1 MRVLI
6 APDSFKGSLTAAGV
20 ARALA
25 AGWRLARPV
34 DAVVE
39 LPLADGGEGTLDAVA
54 AAVPAAAVHRLPA
67 VTGPDGRPVPARW
80 LELPGLL
87 KSPGRRALAEL
98 AESSGLPLMAAPD
111 PLGAG
116 TRGLGEVLAA
126 ALDAGA
132 HAVTVGVGGSAS
144 TDGGCGALSALGAQ
158 FLDAS
163 GAALPP
169 GGGALRRLARV
180 RLDRLR
186 PPPPGGVEVL
196 ADVTTPLAD
205 APAVFGPQKGA
216 GPAEVAILTE
226 ALARLVEVL
235 GGAPDAAGSG
245 AAGGTAYGLATLW
258 GARIVPG
265 AARIAGLV
273 GLPAAVQAADLV
285 LTGEGRLDATSLAGK
300 ATGHV
305 ATVAAAA
312 GLPCLAV
319 TGQADPAVRWP
330 AGDVLTLVEL
340 AGSPAA
346 AIADPARWLTAA
358 GARLAAA
365 QLPG

>member
-1 MRVLI
+1 MRVLV
-6 APDSFKGSLTAAGV
+6 APDSFKGTLAAAGV

-25 AGWRLARPV
+25 AGWRQARPADV
-34 DAVVE
+34 VVE

-54 AAVPAAAVHRLPA
+54 AVPGARMHRLPA

-80 LELPGLL
+80 LELPG
-87 KSPGRRALAEL
+87 RRALAEL
-98 AESSGLPLMAAPD
+98 AESSGLPLLAAPD

-116 TRGLGEVLAA
+116 TQGLGEVLAA
-126 ALDAGA
+126 ALDAGVR
-132 HAVTVGVGGSAS
+132 AVTVGVGGSAS
-144 TDGGCGALSALGAQ
+144 TDGGCGALSALGAE
-158 FLDAS
+158 FLDGF
-163 GAALPP
+163 GAVLPR
-169 GGGALRRLARV
+169 GGAALRRLARV

-226 ALARLVEVL
+226 ALARLAEVL
-235 GGAPDAAGSG
+235 RGAPDAAGSG
-245 AAGGTAYGLATLW
+245 AAGGTGYGLATVW

-265 AARIAGLV
+265 AARVAGLV
-273 GLPAAVQAADLV
+273 GLPAAAQAADLV

-305 ATVAAAA
+305 AAVAAAA
-312 GLPCLAV
+312 GRPCLAV

-330 AGDVLTLVEL
+330 GGDVLTLVEL

-346 AIADPARWLTAA
+346 AMADPVRWLTEA
-358 GARLAAA
+358 GTRLATAR
-365 QLPG
+365 PPT